1 MESIITLNKI
11 NIKNLK
17 NVYNGSITFNKE
29 SKRETLKHV
38 TGIYGQNGSGK
49 TSIIDS
55 LVLLKE
61 LLLGRKLSNDF
72 IYLISANKEDMI
84 LDFEFLMGLNDEN
97 YKIFYEVE
105 ISKVEENLNDR
116 DDDNDK
122 ENPLIKITKEKIS
135 YSKLDNEKWTRKCD
149 ILNYEYENKKIPFT
163 PKKTYEEMVSK
174 RKDNELDLKF
184 QKEFSKRLCKSY
196 IFNNDNIKLFENTMT
211 EDVEIVKIIKSM
223 QYFAKYNLFIV
234 ENDESGVINTFGIM
248 PFSFRIEDK
257 DGMSTG
263 VIAIKL
269 FDITTIDKTKL
280 ETLNKIIDQI
290 NIVVENIIPNLNIEL
305 KNYGIET
312 LKDGR
317 EGYRVQLLSNREGI
331 EIPLK
336 YESDGIKK
344 IISILSAL
352 IAMYN
357 NEKILL
363 AVDELE
369 AGVFEYLLGEI
380 LDVIK
385 DNCKGQFIFTS
396 HNLRA
401 LEKLDKDSIVF
412 TTTNPENRYIKF
424 TSVKSTNNL
433 RDFYLRGILLGG
445 QKEEIYNGTNKA
457 YISRAFRKAWRG

>member
-105 ISKVEENLNDR
+105 ISKVEENLNDT

-174 RKDNELDLKF
+174 RKD
-184 QKEFSKRLCKSY
+184 
-196 IFNNDNIKLFENTMT
+196 
-211 EDVEIVKIIKSM
+211 
-223 QYFAKYNLFIV
+223 
-234 ENDESGVINTFGIM
+234 
-248 PFSFRIEDK
+248 
-257 DGMSTG
+257 
-263 VIAIKL
+263 
-269 FDITTIDKTKL
+269 
-280 ETLNKIIDQI
+280 
-290 NIVVENIIPNLNIEL
+290 
-305 KNYGIET
+305 
-312 LKDGR
+312 
-317 EGYRVQLLSNREGI
+317 
-331 EIPLK
+331 
-336 YESDGIKK
+336 
-344 IISILSAL
+344 
-352 IAMYN
+352 
-357 NEKILL
+357 
-363 AVDELE
+363 
-369 AGVFEYLLGEI
+369 
-380 LDVIK
+380 
-385 DNCKGQFIFTS
+385 
-396 HNLRA
+396 
-401 LEKLDKDSIVF
+401 
-412 TTTNPENRYIKF
+412 
-424 TSVKSTNNL
+424 
-433 RDFYLRGILLGG
+433 
-445 QKEEIYNGTNKA
+445 
-457 YISRAFRKAWRG
+457 